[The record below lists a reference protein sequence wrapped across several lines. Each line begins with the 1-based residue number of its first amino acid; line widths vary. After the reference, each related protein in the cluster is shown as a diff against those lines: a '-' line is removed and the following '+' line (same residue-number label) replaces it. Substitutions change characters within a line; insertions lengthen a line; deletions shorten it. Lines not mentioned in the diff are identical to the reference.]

1 MAEDKRRKSTPLG
14 VLLASGLEEAFLGI
28 GRRCG
33 QEDVAV
39 YSIQKAERLLADK
52 LLGVDGTQQKVT
64 EEEYFE
70 ALVAARSYLEAN
82 SIGCWVGE
90 MTPMWVEGMT
100 MDEFKELVPGIEVY
114 PENMQELENY
124 IGEILDADCRSK
136 TVQVH

>member
-114 PENMQELENY
+114 PENMQELEND